1 MGDIHSLPFRS
12 VLYLPAIN
20 QRAIEK
26 ARGLPADAVI
36 FDLEDAV
43 APNEKEAARQN
54 LLQAFSGGPVARGL
68 NVIRVNGL
76 DQEDFARD
84 LAVAR
89 LCRPDAVLVPKVSTR
104 DDVWTAGERLG
115 MELPLWCMIETAAGI
130 DNVSSIASCKDGSGN
145 PTSQCL
151 VIGTNDI
158 MRETGV
164 SLQPERAFMQSWLM
178 AVVLA
183 AKANGLRVVD
193 GVWNDFRNEEGFAQ
207 EATQG
212 RLMGFDGKTLI
223 HPGQIEPANRIFSPS
238 PEALAEACA
247 IVEAFDDP
255 VNEGKGVINLNGRMV
270 ERLHLAM
277 AQSLLARH
285 ALMAGLTVNP

>member
-1 MGDIHSLPFRS
+1 MGDIHSSPLRS
-12 VLYLPAIN
+12 ALYLPASN
-20 QRAIEK
+20 RRAIEK
-26 ARGLPADAVI
+26 ARALPADAVI

-54 LLQAFSGGPVARGL
+54 LLQAFAGGPVARGL

-76 DQEDFARD
+76 DQDDLARD

-89 LCRPDAVLVPKVSTR
+89 LCRPDAVLIPKVSTK
-104 DDVWTAGERLG
+104 DDLWAAGERLG
-115 MELPLWCMIETAAGI
+115 MELPMWCMIETAAGI
-130 DNVSSIASCKDGSGN
+130 DNVSSIASCKDGNGR
-145 PTSQCL
+145 PASQCL

-164 SLQPERAFMQSWLM
+164 SMQPQRTFMQPWLM

-183 AKANGLRVVD
+183 AKANGLRVLD
-193 GVWNDFRNEEGFAQ
+193 GVWNDFRNEDGFAQ

-223 HPGQIEPANRIFSPS
+223 HPDQIEPANRIYSPS

-255 VNEGKGVINLNGRMV
+255 VNAGKGVISLNGRMV

-285 ALMAGLTVNP
+285 AQMAGLRADP